1 MTGSELRD
9 LLIRDLARSHG
20 GGAARWSKIIG
31 AVKIYSRNTHAHC
44 NWDIR
49 PAGAV
54 HEIAIIERAS
64 DALRARYPFAESD

>member
-9 LLIRDLARSHG
+9 LLVRDLARAHG
-20 GGAARWSKIIG
+20 GGTARWRKIVG
-31 AVKIYSRNTHAHC
+31 AVKVYSRDTHAHC

-54 HEIAIIERAS
+54 HEIAIVERAS
-64 DALRARYPFAESD
+64 DAVRARFPFADAD